1 MRFQVCEWMNN
12 HYQDLAWNPLAEKY
26 PADIHFPFRV
36 HLINAFGYR
45 EEWAK
50 ALLDYV
56 KFNEKDQA
64 YFGINPETPEAHRH
78 KFLTT
83 LCLSKNSPGE
93 WKIADR
99 KIKSADF
106 VEAILQGPLS
116 AWGDHSIFPEASWTL
131 QFLSAFLDE
140 KGNWQNQST
149 PLADVTRDSFIA
161 YLQDYQSGNLYERG
175 KTQFTE
181 SGLHLLEAIN
191 KLLKAQG
198 PMIVEAETGKSL
210 DQFYPLFKNHFIER
224 FSSAIQ
230 ESQRLLKQSIQ
241 EVKVSSLISNVLV
254 LGHLS
259 EVAVHPRGILA
270 QKWDA
275 EEITHL
281 ELGLAQLSKVM
292 ELFWQEALLSRLDAE
307 QQKAYHFPLFHAY
320 HALKL
325 FEDLNVK
332 S

>member
-1 MRFQVCEWMNN
+1 MEATYSDKPWEE
-12 HYQDLAWNPLAEKY
+12 LASNY

-45 EEWAK
+45 EEWAQ

-56 KFNEKDQA
+56 KFNEKDQP

-78 KFLTT
+78 KFLTA

-93 WKIADR
+93 WNIQKRTIR
-99 KIKSADF
+99 SEDF
-106 VEAILQGPLS
+106 IPAILALPLS
-116 AWGDHSIFPEASWTL
+116 EWGDHSIFPEASWTL
-131 QFLSAFLDE
+131 QFLSVFCDE
-140 KGNWQNQST
+140 KGNWQGKKT

-161 YLQDYQSGNLYERG
+161 YLQDYQNENIYERG

-198 PMIVEAETGKSL
+198 PMIVEVETGKSL

-224 FSSAIQ
+224 FGSAIH
-230 ESQRLLKQSIQ
+230 ESQRLLNQSIQ

-281 ELGLAQLSKVM
+281 EFGLSQLSKVM
-292 ELFWQEALLSRLDAE
+292 ELFWQEALLSRLDTE
-307 QQKAYHFPLFHAY
+307 GKKAYHFPLFHAY
-320 HALKL
+320 HALKIFEVNVPGTKGL
-325 FEDLNVK
+325 FGAR
-332 S
+332 